1 MFWKVWDRTR
11 YSTNKKIDTLSHD
24 VNGNKI
30 QSHGGIRDKR
40 PLIIFYNG
48 EDAYFLNARTEKK
61 HGNIYKGEIRVKFD
75 NYDKYSLIDTSSI
88 HVMKSDEFFRIYKNK
103 QFNTLY
109 QLNNED
115 SKKLIDGLSNSLES
129 DHLTIQRISINDK
142 YESVSEVLFSTKIKN
157 DLPLNKSFNE
167 NYLVQTNEAVA
178 TVLHLRALIK
188 HLKVMDDEELTNY
201 RNAENVDEYMY
212 KNYNGYRSKND
223 YIKVL
228 NQISE
233 PENKEEVKSKLSL

>member
-1 MFWKVWDRTR
+1 MSWIAWNRKKYAQKNKVQTF
-11 YSTNKKIDTLSHD
+11 SHNIMGKKILAYH
-24 VNGNKI
+24 NR
-30 QSHGGIRDKR
+30 RDIR
-40 PLIIFYNG
+40 PLVVFYNG
-48 EDAYFLNARTEKK
+48 NEVYFLNSRSVTQHNNK
-61 HGNIYKGEIRVKFD
+61 IKGEVKAKFSE
-75 NYDKYSLIDTSSI
+75 KLKESFIDTSSI
-88 HVMKSDEFFRIYKNK
+88 QVMNSKEFFKIYKND
-103 QFNTLY
+103 QFNPVY
-109 QLNNED
+109 QLNNKD
-115 SKKLIDGLSNSLES
+115 AKNVINALNDSLES

-212 KNYNGYRSKND
+212 KNYNGY
-223 YIKVL
+223 
-228 NQISE
+228 
-233 PENKEEVKSKLSL
+233 